1 LRSTASVTFLSRANS
16 DKSSRNS
23 PRVFAESLQAS
34 DDYLHTPYY
43 ATFIRLLRLA
53 AFAAAVFADIRA
65 YREAHQAEY
74 EEFLREEQAKGDA
87 ENEPNKKA
95 EQIGA

>member
-1 LRSTASVTFLSRANS
+1 MQAQNTASISIS
-16 DKSSRNS
+16 QK
-23 PRVFAESLQAS
+23 QA
-34 DDYLHTPYY
+34 
-43 ATFIRLLRLA
+43 R